1 MSETRTFPARE
12 VTEPAPVA
20 QWVGLFLAPLTY
32 AAHLQITY
40 VLVRWACVRGG
51 DVWVHLV
58 DLIAVVLALVGV
70 YAAWRTWTSAG
81 RTDPGEEGGPGPRT
95 RFLGVT
101 GLGFSSAIT
110 LLLFWQAVSAFFI
123 STCQ

>member
-1 MSETRTFPARE
+1 MSETRTFPPGE

-20 QWVGLFLAPLTY
+20 QWIGVFLAPAAY

-51 DVWVHLV
+51 DAWVHLV
-58 DLIAVVLALVGV
+58 DLIAVVLAAIGV
-70 YAAWRTWTSAG
+70 WGAWHTWSRAG
-81 RTDPGEEGGPGPRT
+81 RVEPGEAGGPGPRT
-95 RFLGVT
+95 RFLGVA
-101 GLGFSSAIT
+101 GVGFSSAIT
-110 LLLFWQAVSAFFI
+110 LLLLWQAAAAFFI